1 VSSPSP
7 TTLQTSSAP
16 SSART
21 PGAGSQPASSRVKD
35 LVDIANIATPQ
46 TTRAKTLRIAVVTNA
61 ALRRLELLERFTVGD
76 RVGWA
81 ARYPRVAADAPGPLP
96 DYDTAVNLANQIFDP
111 ILDATATG
119 AWDPSAQA
127 WIPQ

>member
-1 VSSPSP
+1 
-7 TTLQTSSAP
+7 LQTSSAP

-61 ALRRLELLERFTVGD
+61 ALRRLDLPDRFTVPD
-76 RVGWA
+76 PAGWA
-81 ARYPRVAADAPGPLP
+81 ARYPRVAAEAPGPIP
-96 DYDTAVNLANQIFDP
+96 NYDTAAHLASQIFDP

-119 AWDPSAQA
+119 AWDPSTQA
-127 WIPQ
+127 WIPR